1 VTPTVLAG
9 ALIVVGSAVAG
20 VAGLI
25 AVVRWFPQAGGYRDN
40 DVKGVFFGAVAVLYA
55 VLLAFIVV
63 TVWSDFADAGK
74 ATQAEATRASALLR
88 DATAFPAEDRQR
100 VRRRVL
106 DYVRVVVDD
115 EWRTLASGDPSPAAI
130 RAFDALWAEYVDLR
144 PRRPDTETM
153 YRESIARLN
162 ELGENRELR
171 VISSRAS
178 LLTPMWILLIAG
190 FVVCMAFTYLFR
202 MESLATHAFAV
213 GSIAALVGFVLFLIF
228 ALQHPFAGDI
238 QVSPEAFR
246 HVLGDW
252 RGRPL

>member
-1 VTPTVLAG
+1 VTPTALAG
-9 ALIVVGSAVAG
+9 VVIVLGSTLAG
-20 VAGLI
+20 VAGLF
-25 AVVRWFPQAGGYRDN
+25 AVVRWVPQARGRADN

-55 VLLAFIVV
+55 VLLAFVVV

-88 DATAFPAEDRQR
+88 DATAFPADTRLR

-115 EWRTLASGDPSPAAI
+115 EWATLASGRPSTPAI
-130 RAFDALWAEYVDLR
+130 RAYDALWKAYADLR
-144 PRRPDTETM
+144 LPGTESQTM

-171 VISSRAS
+171 VIGSRTTLPA
-178 LLTPMWILLIAG
+178 PMWILLIAG
-190 FVVCMAFTYLFR
+190 FAVCMAFSYLFR

-213 GSIAALVGFVLFLIF
+213 GAIAALVGFVLFLIF

-238 QVSPEAFR
+238 EISDDPFR
-246 HVLGDW
+246 HVLDDW
-252 RGRPL
+252 RGRAL